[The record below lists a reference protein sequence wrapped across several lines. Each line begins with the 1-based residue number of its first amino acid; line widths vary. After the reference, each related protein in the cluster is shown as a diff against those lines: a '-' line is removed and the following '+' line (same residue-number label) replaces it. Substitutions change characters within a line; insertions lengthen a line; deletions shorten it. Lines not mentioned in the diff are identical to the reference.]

1 MTGAEEGRTTIGRA
15 LRDAAARLAA
25 NSDSPDLDAQLLL
38 AEVLGLERP
47 GLLARLGDA
56 LPAAALEPFASLVDR
71 RASGEPVAYLLGRAW
86 FHGLSFVVS
95 PAVLIPRP
103 ETELLVDWGLAW
115 LAARERTLPA
125 PRVLDVGTGSGA
137 IIVALAHAWRE
148 RFPPAAGRP
157 EPRWLA
163 VDLSAAA
170 LAMAR
175 ENARRLVP
183 EASISFAHA
192 DLWPG
197 DLAEAA
203 AGPTVP
209 ATYDLVLAN
218 LPYVGTDE
226 VDLLAPDVRDH
237 EPHEALFAGPDGLGC
252 IRRLIAGLPE
262 RLAAGGAVG
271 LEVGWTQAEAVAT
284 LLAEALP
291 GSAVEVRRDL
301 AGIGRLVVAETRELR

>member
-1 MTGAEEGRTTIGRA
+1 MTGAEGRRATIGRA
-15 LRDAAARLAA
+15 LREAAARLAA
-25 NSDSPDLDAQLLL
+25 SSDSPDLDAQLLL
-38 AEVLGLERP
+38 AEVLGLERA
-47 GLLARLGDA
+47 GLLARLADA
-56 LPAAALEPFASLVDR
+56 LPTVAAEPFAAFIDR
-71 RASGEPVAYLLGRAW
+71 RVAGEPVAYLLGRAW
-86 FHGLSFVVS
+86 FHGLSFAVS

-103 ETELLVDWGLAW
+103 ETELMVDWGLAW

-148 RFPPAAGRP
+148 RFPAAAGLP
-157 EPRWLA
+157 EPRWTA

-175 ENARRLVP
+175 ENARQLVE
-183 EASISFAHA
+183 EAVIDLRHA

-197 DLAEAA
+197 GSAEAA

-209 ATYDLVLAN
+209 TTYDLVLAN

-237 EPHEALFAGPDGLGC
+237 EPHQALFAGPDGLDC